1 MNRFLNL
8 VNYPNK
14 STPHLL
20 HIVLLLLLIKT
31 FF

>member
-8 VNYPNK
+8 VNYANK
-14 STPHLL
+14 STLHLL
-20 HIVLLLLLIKT
+20 HIVLLLLIET